1 MKIIV
6 LGTGQRLRGDD
17 AAGLEAVCQWQ
28 TTFPPIGLR
37 QTVSRRGVRVET
49 VELIGLGLLDLLAE
63 AEAAILV
70 DAVHSSAPPGTLLRL
85 GPHEVSAFRPD
96 SQSAHGWGVA
106 ETLQLGRSLD
116 PTLNDCRITLIGIAG
131 REFGMG
137 AALSPEVRRALDR
150 AVEMIEAEVRS
161 LL

>member
-1 MKIIV
+1 MKIV
-6 LGTGQRLRGDD
+6 VVGTGQRLRGDD
-17 AAGLEAVCQWQ
+17 AAGLEAVRQWQ
-28 TTFPPIGLR
+28 ATFPPIGLR
-37 QTVSRRGVRVET
+37 QTVSRREVRVET

-85 GPHEVSAFRPD
+85 SPHEVSAFRPD

-131 REFGMG
+131 REFGVG

>member
-6 LGTGQRLRGDD
+6 VGTGQSLRGDD
-17 AAGLEAVCQWQ
+17 AAGMEAVRQWQ
-28 TTFPPIGLR
+28 ATFP
-37 QTVSRRGVRVET
+37 QTASRPEVRVEM
-49 VELIGLGLLDLLAE
+49 VELIGLGLLDFLAE

-116 PTLNDCRITLIGIAG
+116 PALNDCRITLIGIAG
-131 REFGMG
+131 REFGLG
-137 AALSPEVRRALDR
+137 AALSPEVRGALDR